1 MNNSFDSFN
10 QVSDKT
16 NLTHAN
22 MLTSLAKY
30 QQYPDEISVGI
41 YSYSDPRIG
50 INSMAND
57 IADFYHDPNKKNKSF
72 VVCSGNLVQV
82 DYGRG
87 EIGNELRGDNHWTTL
102 NFHKDNQGK
111 ITAYYTDSLNGNSS
125 DASKI
130 PEPITKLIDH
140 INQVMP
146 SRGGSYQNIEVK
158 KLLCESQPDL
168 HKCGDYAVFNALAL
182 NQMSDEDFNANKVK
196 DVINLTHRNDS
207 LQRDQDYSGSWVVE
221 YTVNDFCNQNRE
233 FLKQNYN
240 SNNSS
245 SNQSSRQKSTPK
257 PSMLCDN
264 LAKNLEESLIIRNSC
279 DHLNEDSMIAT
290 AIAISS
296 IEEDNLKFLNQ
307 LKDKIIASGINFN
320 PRVDEDSIKLLDLIS
335 SPIIASNLEKFLPIL
350 TRIEADPNQIH
361 DHKIF
366 GEFENKIFESQGK
379 NKAQYSQETES
390 LDKVKYHLNNLF
402 NPRLD
407 DPLHANTPDQLI
419 DSLKQ
424 YAQISQSKIQPQEF
438 DALKNIKDL
447 TPFKPLFEEIIQNPD
462 SLNYSSFSVNLKNE
476 IYKNI
481 LEENKIKDDQTS
493 TPNRWASMVRRTS
506 GNPSSR
512 LP

>member
-1 MNNSFDSFN
+1 MKAYTLKEIKKAWSNAYNEDISTIPQPIQDIIESVNSVISPRDLN
-10 QVSDKT
+10 QKI
-16 NLTHAN
+16 
-22 MLTSLAKY
+22 AKI
-30 QQYPDEISVGI
+30 EI
-41 YSYSDPRIG
+41 
-50 INSMAND
+50 
-57 IADFYHDPNKKNKSF
+57 
-72 VVCSGNLVQV
+72 
-82 DYGRG
+82 
-87 EIGNELRGDNHWTTL
+87 
-102 NFHKDNQGK
+102 
-111 ITAYYTDSLNGNSS
+111 
-125 DASKI
+125 
-130 PEPITKLIDH
+130 
-140 INQVMP
+140 
-146 SRGGSYQNIEVK
+146 K
-158 KLLCESQPDL
+158 KLPCESQPDL

-196 DVINLTHRNDS
+196 DVINLTHQNDS
-207 LQRDQDYSGSWVVE
+207 LQRDRDYSGSWVDE
-221 YTVNDFCNQNRE
+221 YRVSDFCNQNRE
-233 FLKQNYN
+233 FLMQNFN

-264 LAKNLEESLIIRNSC
+264 LAKNLEKSLIIRNSC

-307 LKDKIIASGINFN
+307 LKDKIKASGINFDH
-320 PRVDEDSIKLLDLIS
+320 RVDDDSIKLLDLIS

-350 TRIEADPNQIH
+350 TGIEADPNQIH

-390 LDKVKYHLNNLF
+390 LNNVKYYFDKLF
-402 NPRLD
+402 NPRSD
-407 DPLHANTPDQLI
+407 DPLHGNTPDQLI

-447 TPFKPLFEEIIQNPD
+447 TPLKPLFEEIIRNPD
-462 SLNYSSFSVNLKNE
+462 SLNYSSFSINLKNE
-476 IYKNI
+476 IYKNTD
-481 LEENKIKDDQTS
+481 NKWT
-493 TPNRWASMVRRTS
+493 SMVRRTS
-506 GNPSSR
+506 GPSPR